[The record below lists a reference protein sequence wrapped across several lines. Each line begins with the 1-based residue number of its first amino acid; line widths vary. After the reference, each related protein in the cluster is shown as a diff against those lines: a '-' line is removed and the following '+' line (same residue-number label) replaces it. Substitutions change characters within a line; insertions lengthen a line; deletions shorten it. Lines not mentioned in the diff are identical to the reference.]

1 MSKNVLIDE
10 HASLILDCE
19 VTISSPGTHKRA
31 RKILYFNY
39 FKELFI
45 HFNGTLMIKN
55 KFDKYVWENIKAIL
69 KETAPLELKETIGF
83 ISRFAIIIGNSL
95 KWNPRLIKRFL
106 NAFEIRS
113 CLLAQSGVVDN
124 LYPKVRQRLTLI

>member
-31 RKILYFNY
+31 RKRLYFNY

-45 HFNGTLMIKN
+45 HFNGTLMIPKRG
-55 KFDKYVWENIKAIL
+55 FRGIS
-69 KETAPLELKETIGF
+69 LEKIRDDSY
-83 ISRFAIIIGNSL
+83 ISDREVSNEVESQT
-95 KWNPRLIKRFL
+95 L
-106 NAFEIRS
+106 NE
-113 CLLAQSGVVDN
+113 LLDD
-124 LYPKVRQRLTLI
+124 

>member
-1 MSKNVLIDE
+1 MNS
-10 HASLILDCE
+10 AS
-19 VTISSPGTHKRA
+19 S
-31 RKILYFNY
+31 
-39 FKELFI
+39 FI
-45 HFNGTLMIKN
+45 IKN

>member
-31 RKILYFNY
+31 RKRLYFNY

-45 HFNGTLMIKN
+45 HFNGTLMIQYNNFEVKTS
-55 KFDKYVWENIKAIL
+55 KLHSVFDLLYKQYTAERFAYEATHSAVSEHLSENLVYDLLLKAIAKL
-69 KETAPLELKETIGF
+69 GLSNTDVLCH
-83 ISRFAIIIGNSL
+83 
-95 KWNPRLIKRFL
+95 RL
-106 NAFEIRS
+106 
-113 CLLAQSGVVDN
+113 
-124 LYPKVRQRLTLI
+124 